1 MLPSLRAQ
9 QNNHKN
15 MMQSPRRV
23 GQTSNAQHWRTLV
36 PTAQYPSTSQP
47 VDSLGNGPRELSLD
61 GKEYQAEVFFPP
73 TLTQKREH
81 FCYR

>member
-23 GQTSNAQHWRTLV
+23 GQTSNDQHWRTLV
-36 PTAQYPSTSQP
+36 PTAQYPSTSQIIDP
-47 VDSLGNGPRELSLD
+47 LGNGPRELSLD
-61 GKEYQAEVFFPP
+61 GKHTRGRVIQ
-73 TLTQKREH
+73 
-81 FCYR
+81 